1 MKRTTAG
8 GIGILCAALA
18 VGTGLFFQTG
28 GIGHVT
34 DLAGKM
40 TEEYIRQNGENEAVP
55 ADASGEGG
63 YLLTEEEGM
72 VVVYRSNSH
81 ELYEKTGIPVESL
94 PGEVQ
99 KELSEGKTV
108 KDNMELY
115 GFLENYSS

>member
-34 DLAGKM
+34 D
-40 TEEYIRQNGENEAVP
+40 
-55 ADASGEGG
+55 
-63 YLLTEEEGM
+63 
-72 VVVYRSNSH
+72 H

-94 PGEVQ
+94 PEEVQ

>member
-55 ADASGEGG
+55 ADASGEEG

-94 PGEVQ
+94 PREVQ

>member
-55 ADASGEGG
+55 ADASGEEG
-63 YLLTEEEGM
+63 YLQL
-72 VVVYRSNSH
+72 
-81 ELYEKTGIPVESL
+81 L
-94 PGEVQ
+94 PGID
-99 KELSEGKTV
+99 GC
-108 KDNMELY
+108 D
-115 GFLENYSS
+115 GFFVAKFTRV

>member
-40 TEEYIRQNGENEAVP
+40 TEEYISAR
-55 ADASGEGG
+55 D
-63 YLLTEEEGM
+63 
-72 VVVYRSNSH
+72 
-81 ELYEKTGIPVESL
+81 ESQL
-94 PGEVQ
+94 KALK
-99 KELSEGKTV
+99 KEFK
-108 KDNMELY
+108 
-115 GFLENYSS
+115 